1 MPMSMMGIALPWV
14 GGAMILAELETD
26 SLTRLRISSAS
37 RHRGLW
43 IEGMKGEEECEIVL
57 GYYVDTKRTHGQPM
71 VLKRTRAHL

>member
-26 SLTRLRISSAS
+26 SLRISSAS

-43 IEGMKGEEECEIVL
+43 REGMKGEEEEC
-57 GYYVDTKRTHGQPM
+57 
-71 VLKRTRAHL
+71 AHKGRLQCKSGPND